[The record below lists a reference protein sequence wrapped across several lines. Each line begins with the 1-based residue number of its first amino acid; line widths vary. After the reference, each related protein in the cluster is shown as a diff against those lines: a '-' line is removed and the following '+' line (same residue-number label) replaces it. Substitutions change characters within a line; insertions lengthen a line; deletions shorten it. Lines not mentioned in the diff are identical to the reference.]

1 VFGRFALRAVAA
13 LLVCLSAWLLAGRAG
28 AGNYSTLLH
37 GPQCRSYHHGKA
49 ALPYWARQRKMTV
62 LVDSVLLGGGP
73 QLRAARPCWRVH
85 LRGRPALMIRVA
97 ERELRASH
105 RRVAPLVVIGLGYN
119 SLWERHRRHHRHWA
133 TRFDA
138 EALRL
143 LRTLRHLGA
152 RQFVWVTLRHPTRA
166 TVPAAGRRELSLYA
180 WYFPY
185 VNERLRRL
193 DRRRKDL
200 VLADWEAVSRR
211 RGLTYDSIHLNQRG
225 ARLMARTIRGSIYAE
240 AKRQASGKHSGR
252 WVVQTTMALRAE
264 LRAQAPAR
272 GERGRR

>member
-1 VFGRFALRAVAA
+1 VFGRFALRAAAA
-13 LLVCLSAWLLAGRAG
+13 LLVCVSAWLLAGRAG
-28 AGNYSTLLH
+28 AGDYSTLLH
-37 GPQCRSYHHGKA
+37 GSQCRPYHHGGA

-97 ERELRASH
+97 ERELRARH
-105 RRVAPLVVIGLGYN
+105 PRVAPLVVIGLGYN
-119 SLWERHRRHHRHWA
+119 SLWERHRRHYRQWA
-133 TRFDA
+133 TRFDG

-225 ARLMARTIRGSIYAE
+225 ARLMARTIRASIYAE
-240 AKRQASGKHSGR
+240 AKRQAPGRHSGR
-252 WVVQTTMALRAE
+252 
-264 LRAQAPAR
+264 
-272 GERGRR
+272 